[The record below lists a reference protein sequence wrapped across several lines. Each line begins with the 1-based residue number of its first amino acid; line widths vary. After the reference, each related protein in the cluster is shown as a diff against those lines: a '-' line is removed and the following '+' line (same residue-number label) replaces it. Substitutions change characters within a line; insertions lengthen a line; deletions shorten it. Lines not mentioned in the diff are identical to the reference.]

1 MPSTEGIGLAFQAG
15 ALAPRFP
22 VGTGPRFPVGTG
34 PRFQVE
40 WGRRFQVALTLGGP
54 KVQRCHFE
62 MERRCLGDRP
72 MFEFAKAAVAWTQ
85 QLTLF
90 A

>member
-15 ALAPRFP
+15 ALA
-22 VGTGPRFPVGTG
+22 PRFPVGTG